1 MPPPRPAKGA
11 SKPWLKG
18 QADDLASLAN
28 LDETILLEELRYR
41 YDEDKIYVRDIAIC
55 DVIVPS
61 IAIAVTAYVVLTL
74 VVDVCRGYLGRS
86 ESFP

>member
-55 DVIVPS
+55 DVIVAS
-61 IAIAVTAYVVLTL
+61 IVHRNSIFCVDL